1 VTRVGS
7 PDGTLGT
14 TTRWWSLPR
23 TVDKRVV
30 VLAWASFVVE
40 VVLIGTG
47 GLVRLTASGLGCPTW
62 PRCTSDSLVSTPEMG
77 VHGVIEFGNRLLTF
91 VLVVVAIAMFL
102 AVVRMRRTRPGLFW
116 LAFAQGAA
124 IPVQA
129 VIGGLSVLTNLNPY
143 VVGLHFVVSMALT
156 AVTATLVYRSLNGPT
171 TGHRRVPGWY
181 VGVVRG
187 TVAAT
192 VVTVLLGILTT
203 GSGPHAGASTAV
215 DGGRLHRTGLDPAIL
230 QHVHAVPAYVLFTL
244 TLVLVVTA
252 VRLRVSSRWPL
263 ALLVVE
269 FLQIAVGLTQA
280 RMHLPVGLVGTHMVL
295 AGLLVAAMTCVAL
308 STRTSAGR
316 DAVRAAPPRARES
329 VSA

>member
-1 VTRVGS
+1 VTRVAS
-7 PDGTLGT
+7 PVEQDVRA
-14 TTRWWSLPR
+14 RWWPLPR
-23 TVDKRVV
+23 VVDPRVV

-62 PRCTSDSLVSTPEMG
+62 PRCTTDSLVSTPEMG
-77 VHGVIEFGNRLLTF
+77 VHGIIEFGNRLLTF

-102 AVVRMRRTRPGLFW
+102 AVVRMRRTRPELFW

-143 VVGLHFVVSMALT
+143 VVGLHFVVSTALT
-156 AVTATLVYRSLNGPT
+156 AVTATLVYRSTKGPRT
-171 TGHRRVPGWY
+171 ARRLVPNWY

-187 TVAAT
+187 TIAAA

-203 GSGPHAGASTAV
+203 GSGPHAGADEAV
-215 DGGRLHRTGLDPAIL
+215 DGGRLHRTGLDPAVL
-230 QHVHAVPAYVLFTL
+230 QHVHAVPAYVLFAL
-244 TLVLVVTA
+244 TLVLVIGA
-252 VRLRVSSRWPL
+252 VRLQLSSKWAL
-263 ALLVVE
+263 LLLVVE
-269 FLQIAVGLTQA
+269 FVQIAVGLTQA

-295 AGLLVAAMTCVAL
+295 AGLLVGAVTAVAL
-308 STRTSAGR
+308 STRASAGR
-316 DAVRAAPPRARES
+316 SAVREPISR
-329 VSA
+329 